1 MSFKREKKTFSHY
14 KHVHYALWTM
24 KDAPTKR
31 GLGKLNLVATCK
43 RTFVLGINTILCFHV
58 PPQVDD
64 LLKCVEPL
72 SIKLN
77 A

>member
-1 MSFKREKKTFSHY
+1 
-14 KHVHYALWTM
+14 M
-24 KDAPTKR
+24 KGAPTKR